1 MHHDGHSTTWL
12 AAAAMLVVALVA
24 APAQAQVQAPTRF
37 GAHAGIWEDGS
48 NPLVG
53 LELLTPISEN
63 WFFNPSF
70 DFVSADHANLY
81 ILSADAHF
89 DLDVAR
95 PTLLWVGGG
104 AALIIRDSDWP
115 HGSGTDTDLGLDVLA
130 GAGFTTASG
139 LIPYVQAKAVLADDS
154 SAVLTLGLRF

>member
-1 MHHDGHSTTWL
+1 MHHTGHSTPWL
-12 AAAAMLVVALVA
+12 VVAAMLVAALVA
-24 APAQAQVQAPTRF
+24 APAQAQVQAPTRY
-37 GAHAGIWEDGS
+37 GVHAGIWEDGS
-48 NPLVG
+48 NPLIG
-53 LELLTPISEN
+53 LELLTPISGS

-81 ILSADAHF
+81 VFSADAHF

-104 AALIIRDSDWP
+104 AALIIRDSDGP
-115 HGSGTDTDLGLDVLA
+115 HGSGTDTDLGLDALA

-139 LIPYVQAKAVLADDS
+139 MIPYVQAKVVLADDS
-154 SAVLTLGLRF
+154 SAVLILGLRF